1 MSKTPYEIRLEVLR
15 LAQDHITA
23 KFWNDWEKLN
33 IEREHKRLSLSNAS
47 RSAASAFDNLTVPVF
62 PTTEQ
67 ILAEAAKF
75 KNFVDQE

>member
-23 KFWNDWEKLN
+23 KFWNDWEREKLI
-33 IEREHKRLSLSNAS
+33 IERELKVDGYPTTAKVP
-47 RSAASAFDNLTVPVF
+47 APVF

-67 ILAEAAKF
+67 ILAEADKF
-75 KNFVDQE
+75 KKFVDKE